1 MKIIIPRIAKKEKEN
16 GSDFFHAI
24 CFSYHT
30 TPLKNVIEGNTK
42 FWIDLKLPLSKVKKW
57 EREKWRDQEKR
68 EEKEGK

>member
-1 MKIIIPRIAKKEKEN
+1 MKIINPRIAKKEKEN

-42 FWIDLKLPLSKVKKW
+42 FWIDLKLPLSKVKK
-57 EREKWRDQEKR
+57 
-68 EEKEGK
+68 